1 MPSPLTEYLDVV
13 VQRLEANFAATGL
26 TVHSY
31 SSLTATGA
39 FQPQPQ
45 AWLGIERI
53 LTPTEIQRGDGSQV
67 GEVTGRLHLT
77 QSRNPQDLTIE
88 PWAALAELG
97 TGILDWIEHLLMDAE
112 PVPPHC
118 VGLPQPLE
126 LGSVTQPGSYGLP
139 HDPGTGHM
147 VVFWQ
152 QQIIIGTPSSRL
164 PGVVDPI
171 NEIDYAVG
179 GVVTGEVEVGGVA

>member
-13 VQRLEANFAATGL
+13 VQRLEAAYAASNL
-26 TVHSY
+26 TVHAY
-31 SSLTATGA
+31 SSLTATAA

-53 LTPTEIQRGDGSQV
+53 LTPTELQRGDGSQV

-77 QSRNPQDLTIE
+77 QALNPADLTIE

-97 TGILDWIEHLLMDAE
+97 TSILDWIEHLLMDAE

-118 VGLPQPLE
+118 VGLPVPLGLE
-126 LGSVTQPGSYGLP
+126 AVTQPGSYG
-139 HDPGTGHM
+139 
-147 VVFWQ
+147 
-152 QQIIIGTPSSRL
+152 
-164 PGVVDPI
+164 
-171 NEIDYAVG
+171 
-179 GVVTGEVEVGGVA
+179 VAA